1 MEIGDTKEN
10 IVIVGGGICGLA
22 TALALHRFTLT
33 PPYSSSSLS
42 NTSLVSSSKLIS
54 GLMIR
59 VYILDRFHFSK
70 TNYDKRFF
78 FSILKRILFVYIL
91 DRFDVYFIT
100 NEFCFIREMVQKIR
114 SWDDTNLARSYVVC
128 KWWLIFKSLQL
139 AWVMREAE
147 KLD

>member
-114 SWDDTNLARSYVVC
+114 S
-128 KWWLIFKSLQL
+128 
-139 AWVMREAE
+139 
-147 KLD
+147 